1 MNRKSVQ
8 ALTTALLIGATA
20 GVAAPLITSTPAYSS
35 AAIKIENKALADAI
49 NGAQADAKAGRFAD
63 ALAKAK
69 TADAIAGKPMR
80 LTREIHQMI
89 TAYAIS
95 AKDYSSAL
103 AQLDKMIAANEGD
116 RKKNL
121 SDAFAVS
128 LQSGN
133 QQRAMNY
140 ANQLGNDLG
149 PQERLYLAQ
158 GYFKAGKF
166 KEALREVQPLREGRP
181 SEALLLFLED
191 IYAKMNDEANRRA
204 SLEEL
209 VTNYPKP
216 QYWHDLLQIAR
227 NERGLTDEQSLDIYR
242 LRLALGDLKTDVDY
256 EEMAQLAL
264 VAGYPNE
271 AKSVLDEASAAKL
284 LAGERDNRLVKMTN
298 DRVGQ
303 DHAPQ
308 ADLEKRAA
316 ADPNASVKLG
326 LVYWTYGKTKE
337 AEESIRNAMQHKLVD
352 PEAAKQALGDVL
364 FSSGKKPEALA
375 AFNSVA
381 KNSKQADIARL
392 WSIFVRRG

>member
-1 MNRKSVQ
+1 MNRKLVQ
-8 ALTTALLIGATA
+8 VLTTALLIGAAA
-20 GVAAPLITSTPAYSS
+20 GMAGSFITSAPAYS
-35 AAIKIENKALADAI
+35 ATAIKIENKALADAI
-49 NGAQADAKAGRFAD
+49 NGAQADAKAGRFAG

-69 TADAIAGKPMR
+69 TADAIVGKPAQ
-80 LTREIHQMI
+80 LTRDIHQMI

-116 RKKNL
+116 RRKNL
-121 SDAFAVS
+121 SEAFAVS
-128 LQSGN
+128 LLSGN

-140 ANQLGNDLG
+140 ANQLGSDLG
-149 PQERLYLAQ
+149 PQERLYIAQ
-158 GYFKAGKF
+158 GYFKANKF
-166 KEALREVQPLREGRP
+166 NEALHEVQPLREGRP

-191 IYAKMNDEANRRA
+191 IYNKMNDEANRRA

-216 QYWHDLLQIAR
+216 QYWHDLLQFAR

-242 LRLALGDLKTDVDY
+242 LRLALGDLTTDVDY
-256 EEMAQLAL
+256 LDMAQLAL

-271 AKSVLDEASAAKL
+271 AKSVLDAASAAKL

-303 DHAPQ
+303 DRAAE
-308 ADLEKRAA
+308 ADLEKRAD
-316 ADPNASVKLG
+316 ADPNVSVKLG

-337 AEESIRNAMQHKLVD
+337 AEESIRNGMKHKLAD
-352 PEAAKQALGDVL
+352 PEAAKQALGHVL
-364 FSSGKKPEALA
+364 LSSGKKPEALA

-381 KNSKQADIARL
+381 KNSKQANIARL

>member
-49 NGAQADAKAGRFAD
+49 NGAQADAKAGHFAD

-271 AKSVLDEASAAKL
+271 AKSVLDEASAA
-284 LAGERDNRLVKMTN
+284 
-298 DRVGQ
+298 
-303 DHAPQ
+303 
-308 ADLEKRAA
+308 
-316 ADPNASVKLG
+316 
-326 LVYWTYGKTKE
+326 
-337 AEESIRNAMQHKLVD
+337 
-352 PEAAKQALGDVL
+352 
-364 FSSGKKPEALA
+364 
-375 AFNSVA
+375 
-381 KNSKQADIARL
+381 
-392 WSIFVRRG
+392 